1 MPAQRIGPARRIGPA
16 YRIGIV
22 GVGKIVRDQHLPV
35 LAASP
40 DFDLRAAAS
49 RNATVDGVANF
60 KTLDSLLAEGPQIDA
75 VALCMPPQVR
85 FSAALAALRAGK
97 HVLLEKPPGASLG
110 EIEILSAEAEARGV
124 TLFASWHSRHA
135 AAVEETAALLRRRRV
150 TAARIAWKED
160 VRRWHPG
167 QAWIWEPGGLG
178 VFDPGINAL
187 SILTRILPQP
197 LCVTAARLVFPAN
210 RQAPIAADL
219 SLQDRQGTRVEAAFD
234 WRQTGPQ
241 TWTITLQT
249 DSGEILLSDGGSR
262 LTLDGVVGEVGP
274 NQEYAGLYARFAKL
288 IAEGRSDSD
297 ARPLRL
303 VADAF
308 LLGARETCE
317 AFED

>member
-1 MPAQRIGPARRIGPA
+1 MAPLRIAVI
-16 YRIGIV
+16 

-35 LAASP
+35 LAESR
-40 DFDLRAAAS
+40 DFTLAAAAS
-49 RNATVDGVANF
+49 RNATVEGVANF
-60 KTLDSLLAEGPQIDA
+60 KTIDQLLSEGPALDA

-85 FSAALAALRAGK
+85 FRAALKALEAGK

-110 EIEILSAEAEARGV
+110 EVEILREAAENAGV

-135 AAVEETAALLRRRRV
+135 AAVEEAADLLRARKV
-150 TAARIAWKED
+150 TAVRITWKED

-187 SILTRILPQP
+187 SILTQILPQP
-197 LCVTAARLVFPAN
+197 LALTAARLLFPAN

-219 SLQDRQGTRVEAAFD
+219 TLQDAEGLEIEAAFD

-241 TWTITLQT
+241 TW
-249 DSGEILLSDGGSR
+249 DILVETEAGPVKLSDGGAR
-262 LTLDGVVGEVGP
+262 LSLDGVLGEAGA
-274 NQEYAGLYARFAKL
+274 NREYAGLYRHFADL
-288 IAEGRSDSD
+288 IAKGRSDAD

-308 LLGARETCE
+308 LLGARQETE